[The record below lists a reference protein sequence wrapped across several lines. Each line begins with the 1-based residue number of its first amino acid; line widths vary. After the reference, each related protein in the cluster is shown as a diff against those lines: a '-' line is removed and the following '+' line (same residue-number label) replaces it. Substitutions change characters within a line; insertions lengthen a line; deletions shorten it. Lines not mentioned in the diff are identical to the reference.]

1 MPKIPTFTAEGS
13 MEQLAGTTSNI
24 QVGLNNN
31 LASALAPVTQMV
43 VNNKIKQNDTQNR
56 TEALR
61 LGNEFTRKVNTL
73 EDTIANDN
81 TGLGVNKQFA
91 NNYYK
96 EQTNNFISQFKSQAS
111 NDATATLFTNNALSA
126 VNRGIF
132 RIDTIVDK
140 NVFKDLGNQVEQAE
154 KSLITQAL
162 FNNKDANVVDEFG
175 MLGNVNDF
183 DYASLQT
190 NLTKLYTDAYSG
202 KIPAPNLNQMINN
215 IPSLVQGF
223 QVNKDIYDDP
233 VQTYVNLNT
242 GGYEGLTLKT
252 REKLK
257 KDAKLEARPILR
269 ESMDNYIVGLELN
282 IDVPINEEAIKE
294 VFSNKAYTDFLE
306 TKNNTIRA
314 VETKS
319 SIMNSKIGDEQIY
332 IDGFEL
338 NSGNLLQ
345 DAQYKEKVKN
355 YASIKEKLIE
365 EDAATLILQNNPIV
379 KDLYEDYNNEQN
391 PEAKQIL
398 FKRYVNTVV
407 QAQEDMG
414 INESFIKVIPNK
426 LAKTLVADYQE
437 NSPTGKIAY
446 LQQLENQYGSQYGK
460 ILNQLTE
467 NGLPTTAKFVSYI
480 NDEDFAIKAMSVDT
494 DEEKTR
500 LDNFVKDRTD
510 LSDSVISSS
519 IAEGMAELRQVVTY
533 GNKMNTTKANEQLDD
548 MQDIIKYIAINSMSS
563 GTKEK
568 KAIKDAISYVAK
580 NFVFAGDEKTIG
592 TENTYF
598 IPRNYNNTKLSDGQ
612 MKLIKNKASIIKSH
626 YLKDFDMESF
636 QSKNKDITSE
646 ELTEEMHGQAE
657 EKGVWVNSADGSG
670 IVFAIPFSDGSLG
683 LVQNKNGDF
692 LEIKFDDGT
701 HNLPFSNIL
710 LDMKK
715 PITRNAA
722 LNRQIRSYRDT
733 TQNKSYTN

>member
-1 MPKIPTFTAEGS
+1 MPKIPVFTSKGTMSTEVGS
-13 MEQLAGTTSNI
+13 AQTNI
-24 QVGLNNN
+24 QMSLKDN
-31 LASALAPVTQMV
+31 LATSLAPITKKVSEYGV
-43 VNNKIKQNDTQNR
+43 KRKNAENK
-56 TEALR
+56 TEAL
-61 LGNEFTRKVNTL
+61 EL
-73 EDTIANDN
+73 ENQAVVELNGYSKEASNMKDGDKANAFLMEKSKLVRTKFESQASN
-81 TGLGVNKQFA
+81 SNVKNIFA
-91 NNYYK
+91 NNYLMEEQKKVFSVDNQVHKNLMNSRLLASEAK
-96 EQTNNFISQFKSQAS
+96 EQSLLTDVLYPSTGDNSLAIQ
-111 NDATATLFTNNALSA
+111 TLPA
-126 VNRGIF
+126 
-132 RIDTIVDK
+132 D
-140 NVFKDLGNQVEQAE
+140 
-154 KSLITQAL
+154 
-162 FNNKDANVVDEFG
+162 
-175 MLGNVNDF
+175 
-183 DYASLQT
+183 
-190 NLTKLYTDAYSG
+190 LTKLYKSDFEDG
-202 KIPAPNLNQMINN
+202 MINVAEYEAKVAN
-215 IPSLVQGF
+215 IP
-223 QVNKDIYDDP
+223 NKIAYFTAKKDSVDDP
-233 VQTYVNLNT
+233 VETFRKLNT
-242 GGYEGLTLKT
+242 GEYEDLNLDT
-252 REKLK
+252 REKLLK
-257 KDAKLEARPILR
+257 STKMEAAPILK
-269 ESMDNYIVGLELN
+269 ESMENYIVGLELN
-282 IDVPINEEAIKE
+282 IDVPINEKAIKE
-294 VFSNKAYTDFLE
+294 VFNNKVYTDFLE
-306 TKNNTIRA
+306 TKNNTMRA
-314 VETKS
+314 IETKS

-338 NSGNLLQ
+338 NSGNLRQ
-345 DAQYKEKVKN
+345 DAEYKEKVKN
-355 YASIKEKLIE
+355 YASIKEKLIQ
-365 EDAATLILQNNPIV
+365 EDAATLILQNNQIV
-379 KDLYEDYNNEQN
+379 KDLYDDYNNEQD
-391 PEAKQIL
+391 PEAKDIL

-414 INESFIKVIPNK
+414 INESLIKVIPNK
-426 LAKTLVADYQE
+426 FAKTLVANYQE
-437 NSPTGKIAY
+437 NSPNGKIAY

-480 NDEDFAIKAMSVDT
+480 NDEDFAIKAMSIDT

-519 IAEGMAELRQVVTY
+519 VAEGMAELRQVVTY

-568 KAIKDAISYVAK
+568 KAIKDAVAYVTK
-580 NFVFAGDEKTIG
+580 NFMFAGDEKTIG

-670 IVFAIPFSDGSLG
+670 IVFAIPFADGSLG

-692 LEIKFDDGT
+692 LEIKFDDGS
-701 HNLPFSNIL
+701 HNLPFSDIL

-715 PITRNAA
+715 PLEINVAS
-722 LNRQIRSYRDT
+722 NRSTGSYKDKPVESKSYR
-733 TQNKSYTN
+733 N